1 MDKHFDMSRRGHG
14 NRSLKQTAKALGLLL
29 CCCAVVMILS
39 PVNGETVRTYVGS
52 KACAECHEEEYEKFK
67 KFAKKSHSFQSVKK
81 MAHGLTKDEI
91 RHCFECHTTGYGMP
105 GGFVSEEK
113 TPHLKDAGCEVCHG
127 PGSLHAETE
136 DAGDIRGSLSSDDCA
151 TCHSS
156 ERITAFNYKP
166 LVYGGAH

>member
-1 MDKHFDMSRRGHG
+1 MDEHFDTPPRKLGKGRM
-14 NRSLKQTAKALGLLL
+14 KTAVKASGLVL
-29 CCCAVVMILS
+29 CCLAAVMLLS
-39 PVNGETVRTYVGS
+39 PVKGETVKTYIGS
-52 KACAECHEEEYEKFK
+52 KACGECHEEEYDKFT

-81 MAHGLTKDEI
+81 MARGLTSKEI
-91 RHCFECHTTGYGMP
+91 RRCFECHTTGFGKP
-105 GGFVSEEK
+105 GGFLSEEE

-136 DAGDIRGSLSSDDCA
+136 EAGDIRGSLSSQDCE